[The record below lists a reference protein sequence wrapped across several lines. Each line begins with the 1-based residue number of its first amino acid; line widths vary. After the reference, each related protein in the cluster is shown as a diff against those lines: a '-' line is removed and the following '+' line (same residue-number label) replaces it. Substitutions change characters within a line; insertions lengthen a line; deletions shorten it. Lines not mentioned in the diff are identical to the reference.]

1 MLGPGN
7 TGVGGQRR
15 VLRGSVFGLGIAAP
29 VCWSISTSRL
39 LSSRPSAARAGN
51 QYSVGFRI
59 ETVNPYLVDPSL
71 RGEDKLGEGY
81 FIKLKTKMP
90 TLFPSGTAV
99 Q

>member
-1 MLGPGN
+1 MKVPDQIRDGN
-7 TGVGGQRR
+7 GGRFLFQ
-15 VLRGSVFGLGIAAP
+15 
-29 VCWSISTSRL
+29 

-59 ETVNPYLVDPSL
+59 ETVDPYLVDPSL